1 MKKIL
6 ISLLTT
12 ILIIS
17 CKTEEKKI
25 VTVNKNPLIQ
35 YYKDGKDVLI
45 SSSDFQ
51 MGKEYEFCEKGV
63 TLILNGDFEG
73 GETEFL
79 KALSINPNSI
89 NTLSNL
95 GNLKF
100 MLREFPDAINYLNES
115 IRLSDSTYFPAVLN
129 LGRLYGLLGEDK
141 KAEKLF
147 NHIIE
152 NSEVDFLIGVSHFG
166 LAQMYLDYGWIEKA
180 KLSFSK
186 SEFKLKSYSDFEPD
200 LDTLKL
206 EIENYNK

>member
-1 MKKIL
+1 
-6 ISLLTT
+6 
-12 ILIIS
+12 
-17 CKTEEKKI
+17 
-25 VTVNKNPLIQ
+25 
-35 YYKDGKDVLI
+35 
-45 SSSDFQ
+45 

-152 NSEVDFLIGVSHFG
+152 KSEVDFLIGVSHFAM
-166 LAQMYLDYGWIEKA
+166 AQMYLDYGWIEKS

-186 SEFKLKSYSDFEPD
+186 SENKLKSYSDFVPD